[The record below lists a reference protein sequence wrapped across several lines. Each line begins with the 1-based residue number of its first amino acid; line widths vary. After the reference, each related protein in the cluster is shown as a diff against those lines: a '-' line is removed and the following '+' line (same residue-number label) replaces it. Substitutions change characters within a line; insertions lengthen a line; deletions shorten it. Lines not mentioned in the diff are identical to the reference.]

1 MIKKIKDWII
11 NNFLPAYARE
21 TLLDRN
27 KKFEKK
33 NEELLIQIEML
44 KSYIAGM
51 EAASNNRIKIINK
64 YSKSERED
72 KD

>member
-1 MIKKIKDWII
+1 MIKKIKNWII
-11 NNFLPAYARE
+11 NKFLPAYARE

-27 KKFEKK
+27 KKLEKK

-64 YSKSERED
+64 YSKLERED